1 MKMLIGQE
9 VISTC
14 DNLTT
19 PVQTLLKFITMKKV
33 KNWKKYCKVAYNSL
47 RANVE
52 LWGDPDYFRPI
63 TRTFYESVFSSGYD
77 HNGFISEDALI
88 NPEQRTQDHCL
99 SPQFIGRMIMDNAE
113 IYLNDYTLFE
123 NLFWIARTTIVVTKE
138 ENKKLSML
146 TDNRGIDY
154 KVYVPTDQKYKHLGI
169 KLYQR
174 KGREWK
180 TSVPF
185 DNNII
190 PTPTDLLSY
199 EQNFLVCQ

>member
-1 MKMLIGQE
+1 VL
-9 VISTC
+9 ISTC

-19 PVQTLLKFITMKKV
+19 PVQTSLQFTTMAKV
-33 KNWKKYCKVAYNSL
+33 KNWKAYCKVCYNAL
-47 RANVE
+47 KANVE
-52 LWGDPDYFRPI
+52 FWGDPDYFRPI
-63 TRTFYESVFSSGYD
+63 TRTFYEHVFSSGND
-77 HNGFISEDALI
+77 NNGFISEDALN
-88 NPEQRTQDHCL
+88 NPKQRTKDHCL

-123 NLFWIARTTIVVTKE
+123 NLFWIARTTIVVTKK
-138 ENKKLSML
+138 ENKQLSML

-169 KLYQR
+169 KLYHR

>member
-169 KLYQR
+169 KLYHR

-185 DNNII
+185 ESNII

>member
-1 MKMLIGQE
+1 
-9 VISTC
+9 
-14 DNLTT
+14 
-19 PVQTLLKFITMKKV
+19 MKKV

-169 KLYQR
+169 KLYHR

-185 DNNII
+185 ESNII